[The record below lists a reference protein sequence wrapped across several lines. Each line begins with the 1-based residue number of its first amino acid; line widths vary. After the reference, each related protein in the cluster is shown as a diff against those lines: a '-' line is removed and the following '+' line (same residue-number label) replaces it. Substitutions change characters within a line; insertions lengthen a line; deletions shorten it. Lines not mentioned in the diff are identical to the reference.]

1 MHLTRNSGLTLV
13 YCMWLTHDNL
23 AGDIQH
29 SLSDCM
35 LLLYIICERYPSAR
49 RYRDVFERVKSAST
63 SIPKAPSGY
72 DMQHETG
79 SLPDAPIYH
88 DPNQVWSNDL
98 LQMIDEMSGQA
109 VDPFLGMA
117 APPDTNM
124 GYPFTNTWWT

>member
-1 MHLTRNSGLTLV
+1 
-13 YCMWLTHDNL
+13 MWLTHDNL
-23 AGDIQH
+23 PGDVQH

-63 SIPKAPSGY
+63 TIPKAHTGFEMRN
-72 DMQHETG
+72 DAG
-79 SLPDAPIYH
+79 SLPDAPTFH

-109 VDPFLGMA
+109 IDPFLGMA
-117 APPDTNM
+117 APADPAM
-124 GYPFTNTWWT
+124 GYPLNNAWWT